1 MRDARYLRAQAE
13 LCLRI
18 ARQMSDE
25 TTADNLRAERPG
37 ITLKRL
43 KMNLSTS
50 RRQHEPLPSRL
61 DPLERRDVRFG
72 SLADIAA

>member
-1 MRDARYLRAQAE
+1 MTMARFHVVAFGAALLLAVLGPSFA
-13 LCLRI
+13 
-18 ARQMSDE
+18 A
-25 TTADNLRAERPG
+25 
-37 ITLKRL
+37 KRMKL
-43 KMNLSTS
+43 NLSTS